1 MATICSDLVRHQV
14 NYDNNLIE
22 HQASY
27 DDSLIGLET
36 SIASRAQV
44 QCQTVIELDS
54 SDDDN
59 VVTSHERQR

>member
-54 SDDDN
+54 
-59 VVTSHERQR
+59 